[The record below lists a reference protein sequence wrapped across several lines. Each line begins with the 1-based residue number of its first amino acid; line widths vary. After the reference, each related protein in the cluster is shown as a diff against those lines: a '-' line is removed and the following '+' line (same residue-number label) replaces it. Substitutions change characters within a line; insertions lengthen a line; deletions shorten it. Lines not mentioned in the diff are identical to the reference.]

1 MSRKVD
7 RMTHGLCE
15 QAMVKEQKSP
25 PLSSIR
31 SQALFAPEFWR
42 RNPEILLAS
51 VTFVSLLVGWLGG
64 SVSGLLPYWAVVIFA
79 LVAYGAG
86 GYPGARVALADAVRG
101 KLNIDFLMIAAAL
114 GAALIGEWEEGA
126 LLLFLFTLSGALES
140 YASDRTRQAITRLAE
155 LRPDTASV
163 RRDGAVVEMGVET
176 LAPGDVVVVKPGE
189 RMPVDGMVIQGTS
202 TVDQS
207 PITGES
213 IPVYKGVG
221 DTVFSGTING
231 SGALEL
237 EVTKLASDSTI
248 SKIID
253 LVQEAQNNAAPTQR
267 IIDRFSQPYTLV
279 VIAATI
285 LAVVV
290 PLLFAVEPFS
300 RTIYRAMTL
309 LVVASPCALIISTP
323 ASILCAITAAARE
336 GILFKGGAY
345 LEKAASLDMLAIDK
359 TGTLTYGKPQL
370 TDVVPLNGYSQEDL
384 ISRAAGAESLSE
396 HPIAQAI
403 VERAQQLNLA
413 FESPEDFRGIAGHGV
428 QAIYGTGTSREMV
441 YIGNDKLFMSEAMD
455 LPASIREIG
464 RRLQGEGKTAILV
477 VRRSFAVED
486 KVGEGDIGEADW
498 PLGQEIPGATGRDWE
513 AVGFLAVAD
522 TVRSNARETIATLKQ
537 LGITRMAMLTGD
549 NRDVAAAVADQ
560 VGLEEI
566 YAELL
571 PEEKV
576 RIVRE
581 LVEAGSVA
589 MIGDGVNDA
598 PAMAASNLGIAMGGA
613 GTDVALETADV
624 VLMSDDLSKLPFM
637 LRLSRRA
644 GEIVRQNLYFSVGVI
659 ITLVVLTVIAPFLVT
674 DFRLPLPVGVLG
686 HEGST
691 LIVVINGLRM
701 LTMKSKQ

>member
-1 MSRKVD
+1 MSGKVEH
-7 RMTHGLCE
+7 MTTCCYKQVDLIDQDGRL
-15 QAMVKEQKSP
+15 
-25 PLSSIR
+25 LSSVR
-31 SQALFAPEFWR
+31 SYSPFEPEFWR
-42 RNPEILLAS
+42 NNPEIILAS
-51 VTFVSLLVGWLGG
+51 VTLISLLVGWIGG
-64 SVSGLLPYWAVVIFA
+64 PVSGLLPSWAIVVFA
-79 LVAYGAG
+79 LTAYAAG
-86 GYPGARVALADAVRG
+86 GYSGARAALADAGRG
-101 KLNIDFLMIAAAL
+101 NFNIDFLMIAAAL
-114 GAALIGEWEEGA
+114 GAAFIGEWEEGA

-140 YASDRTRQAITRLAE
+140 FASDRTRQAIIRLAE

-163 RRDGAVVEMGVET
+163 RREGAVIEMGVEA
-176 LAPGDVVVVKPGE
+176 LAIGDVVVVKPGE
-189 RMPVDGMVIQGTS
+189 RMPVDGTVIQGTT

-248 SKIID
+248 SKIIG

-267 IIDRFSQPYTLV
+267 LIDRFSQPYTLA
-279 VIAATI
+279 VIGVTLLAIAVPVIFAA
-285 LAVVV
+285 
-290 PLLFAVEPFS
+290 EPFS

-323 ASILCAITAAARE
+323 ASILSAIAAAARE

-345 LEKAASLDMLAIDK
+345 LEKAANLDMLAFDK
-359 TGTLTYGKPQL
+359 TGTLTYGKPEL
-370 TDVVPLNGYSQEDL
+370 TDVVPLNGYSEEDL
-384 ISRAAGAESLSE
+384 IACAAGAESLSE
-396 HPIAQAI
+396 HPIAQTI
-403 VERAQQLNLA
+403 VERAQEMNLA
-413 FESPEDFRGIAGHGV
+413 YDSPEDFRGIAGHGV
-428 QAIYGTGTSREMV
+428 QAIYGNGASKEMV

-455 LPASIREIG
+455 LSPSIRELG
-464 RRLQGEGKTAILV
+464 KRLQEEGKTAILV
-477 VRRSFAVED
+477 VRRSIALEE
-486 KVGEGDIGEADW
+486 KVAEIVAGEAAS
-498 PLGQEIPGATGRDWE
+498 PSGPHSAVASGRDWE

-522 TVRSNARETIATLKQ
+522 TVRSNASETIATLKQ
-537 LGITRMAMLTGD
+537 LGITRVAMVTGD
-549 NRDVAAAVADQ
+549 NQDVAAAVGDQ
-560 VGLEEI
+560 VGLEEV

-576 RIVRE
+576 RIVGE

-598 PAMAASNLGIAMGGA
+598 PAMAASDLGIAMGGA

-644 GEIVRQNLYFSVGVI
+644 GEIVRQNLYFSVGI
-659 ITLVVLTVIAPFLVT
+659 ILTLVVLTVIVPFLVP

>member
-1 MSRKVD
+1 
-7 RMTHGLCE
+7 MTTCCYKQEDLIDQNGRLLPS
-15 QAMVKEQKSP
+15 VRSYSP
-25 PLSSIR
+25 FER
-31 SQALFAPEFWR
+31 EFWR
-42 RNPEILLAS
+42 NNPEILLAS
-51 VTFVSLLVGWLGG
+51 VTLISLVIGWIGG
-64 SVSGLLPYWAVVIFA
+64 PVSGLLPGWGIAVFA
-79 LVAYGAG
+79 LTAYAAG
-86 GYPGARVALADAVRG
+86 GYSGFKTALADAKQG
-101 KLNIDFLMIAAAL
+101 SFNIDFLMIAAAL
-114 GAALIGEWEEGA
+114 GAAFIGEWEEGA

-140 YASDRTRQAITRLAE
+140 FASDRTRQAIIRLAE

-163 RRDGAVVEMGVET
+163 RRDGAVVEMGVEA
-176 LAPGDVVVVKPGE
+176 LAIGDVVVVKPGE
-189 RMPVDGMVIQGTS
+189 RMPVDGSVIQGTT

-237 EVTKLASDSTI
+237 DVTKLASDSTI
-248 SKIID
+248 SKIIG

-267 IIDRFSQPYTLV
+267 LIDRFSQPYTLA
-279 VIAATI
+279 VIGVTV
-285 LAVVV
+285 LAIVL
-290 PLLFAVEPFS
+290 PLLFAAEPFS

-323 ASILCAITAAARE
+323 ASILSAIAAAARE

-345 LEKAASLDMLAIDK
+345 LEKAASLDMLAFDK
-359 TGTLTYGKPQL
+359 TGTLTSGKPVL
-370 TDVVPLNGYSQEDL
+370 TDVVPLNGYSEEDL
-384 ISRAAGAESLSE
+384 IARAAGAESLSE

-403 VERAQQLNLA
+403 VERAQEMDLA
-413 FESPEDFRGIAGHGV
+413 YTSPEDFRGIAGHGV
-428 QAIYGTGTSREMV
+428 QAIYRNGVSQEMV

-455 LPASIREIG
+455 LSPSTRELG
-464 RRLQGEGKTAILV
+464 KRLQEEGKTAILV
-477 VRRSFAVED
+477 VRRRIELEEKVAEFAV
-486 KVGEGDIGEADW
+486 
-498 PLGQEIPGATGRDWE
+498 GAAALPYGPDNAEVTGRDWE

-522 TVRSNARETIATLKQ
+522 TVRSNATETIAALKE
-537 LGITRMAMLTGD
+537 LGITRMAMVTGD
-549 NRDVAAAVADQ
+549 NHDVAAAVAEE
-560 VGLEEI
+560 VGLEET

-576 RIVRE
+576 EIVE
-581 LVEAGSVA
+581 KLAKAGSVA

-598 PAMAASNLGIAMGGA
+598 PAMAASDLGIAMGGA

-624 VLMSDDLSKLPFM
+624 VLMSDDLSKLSFM
-637 LRLSRRA
+637 LRLSRQA

-659 ITLVVLTVIAPFLVT
+659 LVLVVLTVIVPFLVP

-701 LTMKSKQ
+701 LALKSEQQ

>member
-1 MSRKVD
+1 MSGKVEH
-7 RMTHGLCE
+7 MTTCCYKQVDLIDQDGRL
-15 QAMVKEQKSP
+15 
-25 PLSSIR
+25 LSSVR
-31 SQALFAPEFWR
+31 SYSPFEPEFWR
-42 RNPEILLAS
+42 NNPEIILAS
-51 VTFVSLLVGWLGG
+51 VTLISLLVGWIGG
-64 SVSGLLPYWAVVIFA
+64 PVSGLLPSWAIVVFA
-79 LVAYGAG
+79 LTAYAAG
-86 GYPGARVALADAVRG
+86 GYSGARAALADAGRG
-101 KLNIDFLMIAAAL
+101 NFNIDFLMIAAAL
-114 GAALIGEWEEGA
+114 GAAFIGEWEEGA

-140 YASDRTRQAITRLAE
+140 FASDRTRQAIIRLAE

-163 RRDGAVVEMGVET
+163 RREGAVIEMGVEA
-176 LAPGDVVVVKPGE
+176 LAIGDVVVVKPGE
-189 RMPVDGMVIQGTS
+189 RMPVDGNVIQGTT

-248 SKIID
+248 SKIIG

-267 IIDRFSQPYTLV
+267 LIDRFSQPYTLA
-279 VIAATI
+279 VIGVTLLAIAVPVIFAA
-285 LAVVV
+285 
-290 PLLFAVEPFS
+290 EPFS

-323 ASILCAITAAARE
+323 ASILSAIAAAARE

-345 LEKAASLDMLAIDK
+345 LEKAANLDMLAFDK
-359 TGTLTYGKPQL
+359 TGTLTYGKPEL
-370 TDVVPLNGYSQEDL
+370 TDVVPLNGYSEEDL
-384 ISRAAGAESLSE
+384 IACAAGAESLSE
-396 HPIAQAI
+396 HPIAQTI
-403 VERAQQLNLA
+403 VERAQEMNLA
-413 FESPEDFRGIAGHGV
+413 YDSPEDFRGIAGHGV
-428 QAIYGTGTSREMV
+428 QAIYGNGASKEMV

-455 LPASIREIG
+455 LSPSIREQG
-464 RRLQGEGKTAILV
+464 KRLQKEGKTAILV
-477 VRRSFAVED
+477 VRRSIALEE
-486 KVGEGDIGEADW
+486 KVAEIVAGEAAS
-498 PLGQEIPGATGRDWE
+498 PSGPHSAAAAGRDWE

-522 TVRSNARETIATLKQ
+522 TVRSNASETIATLKQ
-537 LGITRMAMLTGD
+537 LGITRVAMVTGD
-549 NRDVAAAVADQ
+549 NQDVAAAVGDQ
-560 VGLEEI
+560 VGLEEV

-576 RIVRE
+576 RIVGE

-598 PAMAASNLGIAMGGA
+598 PAMAASDLGIAMGGA

-644 GEIVRQNLYFSVGVI
+644 GEIVRQNLYFSVGI
-659 ITLVVLTVIAPFLVT
+659 ILTLVVLTVIVPFLVP